1 MAFFKITR
9 NYFFSLEMR
18 YFAFFEKFE
27 PWKFLLHIHT
37 NPMCNMTVLMLKF
50 NILSELTKNVNIW
63 HLPALTQ
70 NVKFNAFYIFQN
82 WHHECEK
89 FSNLTS
95 WMRKFQ
101 NLTSWVLKFSNFRI
115 HDAKISKFDIRKLI
129 IQHL

>member
-50 NILSELTKNVNIW
+50 NILSDFTKMSNSRIRNFVFCHLECVIFCNAFCNVKCYIKNVILEICFEFNVYKIRMESQSSQHGRRINCINW
-63 HLPALTQ
+63 NVQAIFMLHL
-70 NVKFNAFYIFQN
+70 
-82 WHHECEK
+82 
-89 FSNLTS
+89 
-95 WMRKFQ
+95 
-101 NLTSWVLKFSNFRI
+101 
-115 HDAKISKFDIRKLI
+115 
-129 IQHL
+129 